1 MIKNKMV
8 WLFTSFYLMHIIGM
22 IYTDNTSFGLF
33 DLEIKLSFLL
43 FPIMFA
49 SFNSIT
55 SKSYYNILLALVF
68 GCAVAGLANLGMGY
82 LNFQETGDIRE
93 MLYGQLSFFHHPTYF
108 AMYIVLCVTFM
119 IHALL
124 FRQEYIPNSNKRLF
138 LVLIPFFILMV
149 ILLMSKSGLLS
160 LLLLLIITIGYA
172 IVKKNFRLAG
182 GVTAAIVLSVG
193 IALYAVPGVFD
204 RIASSI
210 TIAFQSTD
218 EIDASTIE
226 STAGRILVWSQAV
239 ELIKDHPLIGV
250 GTGDVKE
257 ALVKK
262 YAESGMDGIEEKR
275 LNAHNQ
281 FLQSFAALGIF
292 GFMSLVLGL
301 FIASYK
307 AIRQNN
313 LVYVMFILIIVVN
326 ALTESILE
334 VQAGVIFYA
343 FFNSFFMFLNPISI
357 RKNIP

>member
-108 AMYIVLCVTFM
+108 AMYIVLCATFM

-138 LVLIPFFILMV
+138 LILIP
-149 ILLMSKSGLLS
+149 
-160 LLLLLIITIGYA
+160 
-172 IVKKNFRLAG
+172 
-182 GVTAAIVLSVG
+182 
-193 IALYAVPGVFD
+193 
-204 RIASSI
+204 
-210 TIAFQSTD
+210 
-218 EIDASTIE
+218 
-226 STAGRILVWSQAV
+226 
-239 ELIKDHPLIGV
+239 
-250 GTGDVKE
+250 
-257 ALVKK
+257 
-262 YAESGMDGIEEKR
+262 
-275 LNAHNQ
+275 
-281 FLQSFAALGIF
+281 
-292 GFMSLVLGL
+292 
-301 FIASYK
+301 
-307 AIRQNN
+307 
-313 LVYVMFILIIVVN
+313 
-326 ALTESILE
+326 
-334 VQAGVIFYA
+334 
-343 FFNSFFMFLNPISI
+343 
-357 RKNIP
+357 

>member
-1 MIKNKMV
+1 
-8 WLFTSFYLMHIIGM
+8 
-22 IYTDNTSFGLF
+22 
-33 DLEIKLSFLL
+33 
-43 FPIMFA
+43 
-49 SFNSIT
+49 
-55 SKSYYNILLALVF
+55 
-68 GCAVAGLANLGMGY
+68 
-82 LNFQETGDIRE
+82 
-93 MLYGQLSFFHHPTYF
+93 
-108 AMYIVLCVTFM
+108 
-119 IHALL
+119 
-124 FRQEYIPNSNKRLF
+124 
-138 LVLIPFFILMV
+138 
-149 ILLMSKSGLLS
+149 MSKSGLLS